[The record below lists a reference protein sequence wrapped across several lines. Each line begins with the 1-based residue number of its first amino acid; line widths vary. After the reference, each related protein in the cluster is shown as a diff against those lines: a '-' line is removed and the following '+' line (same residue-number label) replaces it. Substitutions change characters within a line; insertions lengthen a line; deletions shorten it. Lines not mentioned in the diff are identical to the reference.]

1 MDKFAPEERLMP
13 KPGGVIWVKAIAED
27 GTFGLGRTDSGH
39 ATQPII
45 AECLAPLVVGQEVGA
60 IDRCN
65 DRLWRGTLSFGNEGL
80 TARAVA
86 GVDLALWDLW
96 GKTLDQPV
104 YRLAGGPQRT
114 QMDVYATGN
123 DVDWYLELG
132 FKKFKLA
139 RPHGPVDGQA
149 GIDGTVELMA
159 KCRELIGPD
168 ADLMLVDSTGFCGRS
183 VVLSGRRQSSYFRA
197 NCHGIETG

>member
-1 MDKFAPEERLMP
+1 MCANKIVSIQTFELSPPPPSEEGTRPLREQAWLWAPEQATPMDKFAPEERIMP

-65 DRLWRGTLSFGNEGL
+65 DRMWRGTLSFGNEGL

-149 GIDGTVELMA
+149 GIDGT
-159 KCRELIGPD
+159 
-168 ADLMLVDSTGFCGRS
+168 S
-183 VVLSGRRQSSYFRA
+183 
-197 NCHGIETG
+197 N

>member
-1 MDKFAPEERLMP
+1 MP

-65 DRLWRGTLSFGNEGL
+65 DRMWRGTLSFGNEGL

-114 QMDVYATGN
+114 QSLCHRQRRRLV
-123 DVDWYLELG
+123 LG
-132 FKKFKLA
+132 IGLQK
-139 RPHGPVDGQA
+139 VQA
-149 GIDGTVELMA
+149 GPSART
-159 KCRELIGPD
+159 R
-168 ADLMLVDSTGFCGRS
+168 
-183 VVLSGRRQSSYFRA
+183 
-197 NCHGIETG
+197 